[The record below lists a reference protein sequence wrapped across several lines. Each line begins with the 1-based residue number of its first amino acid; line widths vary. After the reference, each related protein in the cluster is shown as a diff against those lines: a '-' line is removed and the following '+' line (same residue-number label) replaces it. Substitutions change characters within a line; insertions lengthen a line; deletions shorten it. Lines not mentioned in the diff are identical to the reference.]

1 MMIKIKNNSRSFE
14 IASKHCNQSRRT
26 GEKIDIKMNINIKIM
41 MKIKSGSF
49 EIASKHCNQCRRTG
63 EKAGRVSSSCC
74 DAAKPGIF
82 NFNAPGQCGQLGM
95 NGYSGIQHVICNST
109 TMS

>member
-1 MMIKIKNNSRSFE
+1 MQAHGERKKKIKINLMIKIKNNSR
-14 IASKHCNQSRRT
+14 
-26 GEKIDIKMNINIKIM
+26 
-41 MKIKSGSF
+41 SF

-82 NFNAPGQCGQLGM
+82 NAPGQCGQLGM
-95 NGYSGIQHVICNST
+95 NGYSGIQHVICNSM

>member
-1 MMIKIKNNSRSFE
+1 MIKNNSRSFD
-14 IASKHCNQSRRT
+14 IATKHCNQRRRT
-26 GEKIDIKMNINIKIM
+26 GEKIKIKMMI
-41 MKIKSGSF
+41 KIKSGSF

-82 NFNAPGQCGQLGM
+82 NAPGQCGQLGM
-95 NGYSGIQHVICNST
+95 NGYSGIQHVICNSM